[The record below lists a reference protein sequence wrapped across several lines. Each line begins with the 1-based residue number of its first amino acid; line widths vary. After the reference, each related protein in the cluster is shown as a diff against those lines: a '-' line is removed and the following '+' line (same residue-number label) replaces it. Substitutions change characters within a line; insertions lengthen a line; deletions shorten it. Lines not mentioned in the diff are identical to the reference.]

1 MNKIPSMVS
10 VAGTFSFFKERSPY
24 LYLMINSDDTSRR
37 IYNTNSTVVSLGD
50 MVENEIQKENIY
62 C

>member
-1 MNKIPSMVS
+1 MVS